1 MRQEAT
7 NHANRVR
14 NAMLAAIP
22 SPATQTTEMPS
33 FDCRP
38 PQSDPLPAKL
48 PPLFRVESI
57 CRLPVD
63 ECRHVAR
70 AELFHAQA
78 ALSVFWVGGH
88 SDTSVARDALVAIRW
103 LGDPFCNDGA
113 LRIARLLEIDEPTPT
128 CNLFD
133 TVPRSWSTDRA
144 LLKEAAARWLQAS
157 RRARQSFNSRHW
169 DAASFQSYLAACG
182 VFGSNQ

>member
-1 MRQEAT
+1 MRPEAT
-7 NHANRVR
+7 NHADRVS

-22 SPATQTTEMPS
+22 SPATQTTETPS

-38 PQSDPLPAKL
+38 PQADPLPAKL

-63 ECRHVAR
+63 EHRHVAR

-88 SDTSVARDALVAIRW
+88 SDTSIARDALVAIRW
-103 LGDPFCNDGA
+103 LGDPFCCDGA
-113 LRIARLLEIDEPTPT
+113 LRIARLVEVEQPAPAF
-128 CNLFD
+128 NLFD
-133 TVPRSWSTDRA
+133 TVPYCWSTDRT
-144 LLKEAAARWLQAS
+144 LLKDAAARWLQAS
-157 RRARQSFNSRHW
+157 RRARQAFNSRCW
-169 DAASFQSYLAACG
+169 EAANFRSYLAAYG
-182 VFGSNQ
+182 AFSSNQ